1 MQTGTTPQTLQKLS
15 EEQKRV
21 IKENQNPDALIIA
34 EYLKLNCEISSDIIA
49 KIKGQDTPFVT
60 APNNIKGLSKNANLV
75 PRDHVCDETN
85 ITPNALVA
93 VVRENGAE
101 KSALYAGKKTPDSA
115 SGSIDE
121 NTTIGVGSVT
131 KMFTSAALLKLWDKE
146 LTKAKENKAKE
157 NEGLAPKNFPDGIDT
172 KLSHF
177 MDGLNKKFS
186 ECTYLETI
194 EKAEHYSQVTLR
206 DLLNHTHALGS
217 RDEEKI
223 AVAQINNPSKRF
235 SCSELVNFSKQDT
248 QDKFGKF
255 KYSNLGTE
263 LAGMV
268 IELVTKQTYKKA
280 LKDLVLDPV
289 GARKTGIKG
298 TLEAEE
304 KTSEGYCYVTPF
316 SHGAKEYSGEMN
328 LNTAGNSMAAGGLK
342 TNAGDADKFIR
353 QFLSE
358 EAGEKSL
365 FKNKEVVDALFQ
377 YNNEEGKHNICGVNK
392 YTDKDGNVVYGHN
405 GHNGLSEASL
415 RFNPKTGESFFYAAV
430 GETLSF
436 AVAKETLLQSGIAE
450 PKLGDILSRR
460 DELNGAGL
468 GFKKMESMVGQG
480 KSFDEIAKEAIET
493 LERAKSEKSSGPE
506 VVLKNSPSSSP
517 RANTSSA
524 PFPPSSPEIGRRP

>member
-1 MQTGTTPQTLQKLS
+1 MTKTSTSPSPRELS
-15 EEQKRV
+15 QAAPFV
-21 IKENQNPDALIIA
+21 G
-34 EYLKLNCEISSDIIA
+34 SSD
-49 KIKGQDTPFVT
+49 
-60 APNNIKGLSKNANLV
+60 NITTLSKKGKSNSDFIV
-75 PRDHVCDETN
+75 REHVCDEPN
-85 ITPNALVA
+85 ITPNAVVA
-93 VVRENGAE
+93 VVRQNGDVR
-101 KSALYAGKKTPDSA
+101 SQLYAGKKTPDST
-115 SGSIDE
+115 SSQIDE

-146 LTKAKENKAKE
+146 LTKAKENKAKENKAKE

-460 DELNGAGL
+460 DELNGAG
-468 GFKKMESMVGQG
+468 FDFSKMKSMVGQG
-480 KSFDEIAKEAIET
+480 ESFAEIAKEAIET
-493 LERAKSEKSSGPE
+493 LKRAKSEKSSGRE
-506 VVLKNSPSSSP
+506 VVSDASPRSSP
-517 RANTSSA
+517 RATTTST
-524 PFPPSSPEIGRRP
+524 PFPPPEIGGRQ